1 MGAQTPRASQLR
13 LIAWPYHNG
22 LRGAGMGAGAA
33 RLADDRPFRTE
44 LETAGWQLVDDEV
57 PPADELAPEVA
68 RVAELIRR
76 LSRHVARAAAD
87 GAFPL
92 VLAGNCSSCLGT
104 TAGVGAERIGVVW
117 FDAHA
122 DFDDPEENVSGF
134 FDVMSLA
141 MLTGRGWAA
150 LRATIPGH
158 RPIPEG
164 NVLLAGVRDLE
175 PHQRRRLEASDVL
188 VVPGAIETGRFEE
201 AVTQLSSRVSRVYLH
216 VDLDALDAGVAR
228 ANRYAAPGG
237 PGLDR
242 LVECIRGCCERFSV
256 AAAALTAYDPGFD
269 DELRTLA
276 AARRIA
282 GEIARGTGAGVDPG
296 RSRSTYR

>member
-1 MGAQTPRASQLR
+1 MCPHTPPAPELR

-22 LRGAGMGAGAA
+22 LRGVGMGAGAA
-33 RLADDRPFRTE
+33 RLAADRPFRAE
-44 LETAGWQLVDDEV
+44 LEAAGCRLTDDDVLPVDESG
-57 PPADELAPEVA
+57 AEVA
-68 RVAELIRR
+68 RVAELVRR
-76 LSRHVARAAAD
+76 LWRRVARAAAE

-92 VLAGNCSSCLGT
+92 VLAGNCDSCLGT
-104 TAGVGAERIGVVW
+104 TAGAGAEGLGVVW

-201 AVTQLSSRVSRVYLH
+201 AVARLSSRVSRVYLH